1 MSQGLPDTPATRA
14 FAASLIDRVPGAG
27 GGGRS
32 APSEYKRDEREA
44 AALAAKNRSYVMLE
58 DDDEDARGEPSG
70 TRGSGGAK
78 QAPRSR
84 IEEKRGKRLRG
95 RRTDDD
101 DASDAE
107 DEPSGSGRG
116 FGDKKGDRRVSSEE
130 DTEDAATRAA
140 REKEEAR
147 AADLE
152 ERDAFADRLRR
163 RDEKHTKRLASSDA
177 DANKDASKKEAA
189 LETSLPDLRKVSRE
203 EYLRKREAQKLEELK
218 ESLEDEKTLFQ
229 GVELSEKEKRD
240 VAYRR
245 RVYELATA
253 QIRDI
258 DSIMEDRYR
267 LPSSY
272 DESGQAGQDER
283 LKAALRRYKDP
294 DGEDANPNAE
304 QERWEKHQIAKVTTS
319 YGAKDGGG
327 GAAGQKQYEYVF
339 EDQIAFV
346 EDEVLGGTVGDAV
359 DAQWHPSD

>member
-14 FAASLIDRVPGAG
+14 FAASLIERVPGAG

-44 AALAAKNRSYVMLE
+44 AALAAKNRTYAMLE
-58 DDDEDARGEPSG
+58 DDDEDARAGPSEA
-70 TRGSGGAK
+70 RGSGGAK
-78 QAPRSR
+78 EARRSR
-84 IEEKRGKRLRG
+84 VKEKHGKRLRG
-95 RRTDDD
+95 RPGDDH
-101 DASDAE
+101 ASDSE
-107 DEPSGSGRG
+107 DKPSGSGG
-116 FGDKKGDRRVSSEE
+116 DFGEE
-130 DTEDAATRAA
+130 DAETRAA

-163 RDEKHTKRLASSDA
+163 RDEQRTKRLAASDE
-177 DANKDASKKEAA
+177 DAHKKKDFSA
-189 LETSLPDLRKVSRE
+189 LQSSLPDLRKVSRE

-218 ESLEDEKTLFQ
+218 ESLEDEKLLFQ

-240 VAYRR
+240 IAYRR

-258 DSIMEDRYR
+258 DTIMEDRYR

-272 DESGQAGQDER
+272 DENGKAGQDER
-283 LKAALRRYKDP
+283 LKAAVRRYKDP
-294 DGEDANPNAE
+294 DGDDANPNAE

-319 YGAKDGGG
+319 YGAKDGGK
-327 GAAGQKQYEYVF
+327 AQKQYEYVF

-346 EDEVLGGTVGDAV
+346 EDEVLGGTLGDDSDSSSDS
-359 DAQWHPSD
+359 DASDSRSGRRALAAPARALA